1 MFFFVLEIMPFDP
14 LTIHNYTIR
23 HHFYT
28 HLQLNLTSSG
38 FLDPAYPKKLMER
51 LRRLFGR
58 ARLEK
63 EEVNILRGILT
74 EWDKRMAE
82 GRPDKVD

>member
-1 MFFFVLEIMPFDP
+1 
-14 LTIHNYTIR
+14 
-23 HHFYT
+23 
-28 HLQLNLTSSG
+28 
-38 FLDPAYPKKLMER
+38 MER